1 MKRYI
6 ISSVFFLAMTSMASF
21 TASAGTKKSS
31 SVTVSD
37 TKQTEPH
44 SASEPLKQA
53 PATKTVPPAAPHEK
67 AHAPKLE
74 ELPHIHHYHKER
86 VKKVKRHH
94 KKCWVLSMVLL
105 VLCQVALLVIAY
117 MHITPH

>member
-1 MKRYI
+1 MTRYI
-6 ISSVFFLAMTSMASF
+6 IISIFFLAMISMTSF

-31 SVTVSD
+31 SITVSD
-37 TKQTEPH
+37 TKQAESH
-44 SASEPLKQA
+44 SASEPMKQL

-86 VKKVKRHH
+86 VKKAKRHH
-94 KKCWVLSMVLL
+94 KKCWVLSMMLL
-105 VLCQVALLVIAY
+105 VLCQAALLVIAY